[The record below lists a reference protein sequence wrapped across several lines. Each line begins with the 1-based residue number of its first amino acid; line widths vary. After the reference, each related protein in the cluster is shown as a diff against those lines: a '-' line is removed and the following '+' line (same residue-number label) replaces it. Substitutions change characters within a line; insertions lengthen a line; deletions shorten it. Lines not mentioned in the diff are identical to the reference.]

1 MSPPHG
7 VHGCFYLDACV
18 ILADILQES
27 RYQKRIDKLKKD
39 VHKYNITCYVSNS
52 VEEECKTKIEKTVD
66 FIDNVLRKTI
76 IIFLEKGPYQQ
87 RELDKCKISN
97 EDLHLLNDAFL
108 TLMKSQSSKKGQSP
122 LMDPI
127 RAIEEYV
134 VIKMEEEIEKNSQIT
149 LSEFIKR
156 ITALILKETTRIKSE
171 FQRLI
176 LFEGDYI
183 TRSDQKEDPL
193 VTAKL
198 VQSAKIHYDDAV
210 HISIVASHKKEKGEA
225 VFLTFDYHSILS
237 KHNEIRKICDVVCC
251 DPIYGLSYLR

>member
-1 MSPPHG
+1 MSPPYS
-7 VHGCFYLDACV
+7 VQGCFYLDACV

-27 RYQKRIDKLKKD
+27 RYQKRINKLKND
-39 VHKYNITCYVSNS
+39 VRKYNITCYVSNS
-52 VEEECKTKIEKTVD
+52 VEEECKTKINNTVD

-97 EDLHLLNDAFL
+97 EDLHLLNTAFL
-108 TLMKSQSSKKGQSP
+108 TLMKSGKKVGP
-122 LMDPI
+122 LTDPI
-127 RAIEEYV
+127 RAIEEYI
-134 VIKMEEEIEKNSQIT
+134 VIKIEEEIEKNSQIT
-149 LSEFIKR
+149 LLEFIKK

-176 LFEGDYI
+176 IFEGDYI
-183 TRSDQKEDPL
+183 TRSEQKEDPL
-193 VTAKL
+193 ITAKL
-198 VQSAKIHYDDAV
+198 EQSAKIHHDDAV

-225 VFLTFDYHSILS
+225 VFLTFDYNSILS
-237 KHNEIRKICDVVCC
+237 KHDEIRKICEVVCC